1 MGKTATDV
9 EPWQQ
14 EEQLSYRVKTTSSSF
29 PLIILV
35 RQTSPPPPH
44 TISHWTCS
52 QLNGGPREQH
62 KRMFSCSCLYRI
74 RQGGSSFAFARSVH
88 RGSLTKFLFFL
99 LFLLPTRL
107 SEHLLLRV
115 FFFNFLELLQDP
127 EKTGTAW
134 NIFTSLRDDEN
145 LSVCEQLVSKWSL
158 ALFFCTQ
165 RRFRVERDLERVGP
179 TKNQNAVIIFIHQ
192 TQKRIKFIGP
202 KYKKLSH

>member
-29 PLIILV
+29 PLIILI
-35 RQTSPPPPH
+35 RQTSPPPPQ

-74 RQGGSSFAFARSVH
+74 RQGGSSFAFVLSMH
-88 RGSLTKFLFFL
+88 RRSLTKFLFFKII
-99 LFLLPTRL
+99 FIADQIVWTFAAPG
-107 SEHLLLRV
+107 V
-115 FFFNFLELLQDP
+115 FFNFLELLQDP

-145 LSVCEQLVSKWSL
+145 LSVREKMVLKWLL
-158 ALFFCTQ
+158 ALLS
-165 RRFRVERDLERVGP
+165 VHNERPWEGRS
-179 TKNQNAVIIFIHQ
+179 NQNAAIIFIHQ
-192 TQKRIKFIGP
+192 TQKRIEFIGP
-202 KYKKLSH
+202 K

>member
-1 MGKTATDV
+1 MSDV

-35 RQTSPPPPH
+35 RQASPPPPQ

-62 KRMFSCSCLYRI
+62 KQMFSCSCLYRI
-74 RQGGSSFAFARSVH
+74 RRGGGGGGRGGGSFAFMLSVH
-88 RGSLTKFLFFL
+88 RRSLTKFLFFLLL

-145 LSVCEQLVSKWSL
+145 LSVCERMVVLKWLL

-165 RRFRVERDLERVGP
+165 
-179 TKNQNAVIIFIHQ
+179 
-192 TQKRIKFIGP
+192 
-202 KYKKLSH
+202 